1 MVEPLSDNFGPVRH
15 ETSWEPLDFAVSG
28 GSNTRLGRFHL
39 QRRALIFVRIPESTV
54 SEFLQ
59 FRHNDC
65 QGVCMSISHPDFGL
79 EPDFTIHFDGSGA
92 TRIMSESAQDAPKGS
107 KPAVQPTLEATARVR
122 HLMDYWEAEMDRGVS
137 LTAEEICKDDMDIIE
152 RVRDQI
158 DSLHAMTR
166 IMSDM
171 TAATESLATN
181 DANYDHSQNPTVTN
195 TFSDLDIV
203 AAQGLG
209 LIPEKPLNQAVESPR
224 LIVGRYYL
232 ESFIAQGGHGQV
244 WRAYD
249 PELQRRVALK
259 MTRPERMAKLS
270 AHQRYIEQY
279 RLLEEARKVARLKA
293 NGIMTI
299 YDVGIQDPLAFIV
312 CELIDGEDLSHR
324 LRNIKPTFA
333 EAVRLCIEVA
343 EILDIAHQEGFI
355 HRDIKPGNILLEK
368 GGRVVITDFGIAA
381 TFNDIDREAGMVV
394 GTPSY
399 MSPEQATGQ
408 TDAIAT
414 TTDIYSLG
422 VILFE
427 MLTGRLPFENEST
440 PKLLSQII
448 ENDPPKPTS
457 IDPLIPL
464 PLERVCLKA
473 LSKTPLDR
481 QHNALEFSDSLR
493 YAALISNI
501 KWEKT

>member
-1 MVEPLSDNFGPVRH
+1 
-15 ETSWEPLDFAVSG
+15 
-28 GSNTRLGRFHL
+28 
-39 QRRALIFVRIPESTV
+39 
-54 SEFLQ
+54 
-59 FRHNDC
+59 
-65 QGVCMSISHPDFGL
+65 
-79 EPDFTIHFDGSGA
+79 
-92 TRIMSESAQDAPKGS
+92 
-107 KPAVQPTLEATARVR
+107 
-122 HLMDYWEAEMDRGVS
+122 
-137 LTAEEICKDDMDIIE
+137 MDIIE

-181 DANYDHSQNPTVTN
+181 DANYDHTQNPTVTN

-209 LIPEKPLNQAVESPR
+209 LIPEKPLNQAAESPR